1 MNWQQF
7 VELVTAYLEGSLE
20 PATHAAFEEHL
31 HLCPGCERYLGQFRT
46 TIAVL
51 GELPKRVGM
60 LLRFVPHVAPTVAPA
75 AMPES
80 FVPSPALMAD
90 RFAGLSLMLA

>member
-20 PATHAAFEEHL
+20 PETHAAFEEHL

-51 GELPKRVGM
+51 GELPEESISAAARTR
-60 LLRFVPHVAPTVAPA
+60 LLDAFADWHV
-75 AMPES
+75 
-80 FVPSPALMAD
+80 
-90 RFAGLSLMLA
+90 RGGG